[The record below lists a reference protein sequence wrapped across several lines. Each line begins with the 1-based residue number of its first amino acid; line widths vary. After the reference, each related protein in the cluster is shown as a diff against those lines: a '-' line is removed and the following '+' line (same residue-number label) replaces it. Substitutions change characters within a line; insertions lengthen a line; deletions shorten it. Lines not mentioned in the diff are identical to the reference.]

1 MGTVQELI
9 DEASRRYLECTG
21 EVLRFQIVKGV
32 LWVDHLSERHD
43 GWYPSKFGP
52 GASLLDSC
60 ICMPAKAA
68 RKFPTFGD

>member
-1 MGTVQELI
+1 MQELI

-52 GASLLDSC
+52 GTAPKDAT
-60 ICMPAKAA
+60 PY
-68 RKFPTFGD
+68 

>member
-1 MGTVQELI
+1 MVLQELI

-52 GASLLDSC
+52 GAV
-60 ICMPAKAA
+60 
-68 RKFPTFGD
+68 